1 MVYSPVMNAFRLSG
15 PEAGG
20 QPDYHQALMRGF
32 QGAQQ
37 AAETVAKPQN
47 LAAKLLDMQ
56 LKNKHDSIINQYLD
70 RSENARIGATESNT
84 GMDSLRRQLFQQQ
97 ISKGQYDQDLQKQ
110 LMDALNAPPQDIPQA
125 VDNAAEGPGVAASA
139 SARDTFPGRFGGSK
153 PFAAESVNE
162 SIVNEGN
169 PNLYKI
175 DEMYNSHPLI
185 KKMLEGQGYKQ
196 TQVTKYDPKT
206 GSTSVVTTSPSGKV
220 SVRVNKGAGQAA
232 IPLTNAMKTQMQ
244 NVIAGVPKVD
254 KKIDAL
260 IAAPSPTTI
269 LGYKSDEKAAHN
281 SLVKETAE
289 TYAKAKGWPNTN
301 ESIKAAMDILDRH
314 TFESDSAYR
323 KRLQDLKKSL
333 RMDLQSASQTLNPNA
348 EQQQEQPQEMTFNP
362 ATGRL
367 E

>member
-1 MVYSPVMNAFRLSG
+1 MIMVYSPVMNAFRLSG

-47 LAAKLLDMQ
+47 LAAKLLEMQ

-84 GMDSLRRQLFQQQ
+84 GMDPLRRQLLQQQ

-110 LMDALNAPPQDIPQA
+110 LMDAFNAPPEDIPQS

-153 PFAAESVNE
+153 PSSPESVDE

-175 DEMYNSHPLI
+175 DQMYNSSPLM

-196 TQVTKYDPKT
+196 TQVAKYDPKT
-206 GSTSVVTTSPSGKV
+206 GSTSIVTTSPSGKV
-220 SVRVNKGAGQAA
+220 TVRVNKGAGQAA
-232 IPLTNAMKTQMQ
+232 IPLTNAIKTQMQ
-244 NVIAGVPKVD
+244 NIISGVPKVD

-260 IAAPSPTTI
+260 IAAPSPVEI
-269 LGYKSDEKAAHN
+269 IGNKPSERAAHT
-281 SLVKETAE
+281 SLVLETAE
-289 TYAKAKGWPNTN
+289 SYAKAKGWPNTN
-301 ESIKAAMDILDRH
+301 ESIKAAAKILDRH
-314 TFESDSAYR
+314 TFESDKAYR
-323 KRLQDLKKSL
+323 KRLEELKVSL
-333 RMDLQSASQTLNPNA
+333 RNDLQAAKQTLNPN
-348 EQQQEQPQEMTFNP
+348 EQPNEEAVSDNDP
-362 ATGRL
+362 LGL
-367 E
+367 GL